1 MSKTIPIALA
11 NNFASGAATPAYAL
25 RVTRTDGQVFGFTSA
40 KRSATIGGVVYDAAQ
55 GLDASAI
62 VASAGMDTDN
72 LELTTLD
79 DGSLFTHADVV
90 GGVWQ
95 GAAFLIFRYSWA
107 APADGTEPV
116 MAGTFGN
123 VSLRQ
128 GAVVVELR
136 GLQQYLQQPVGN
148 ITSKTCRAT
157 FADFPRPNG
166 NNRCGLNPAAHT
178 EALTVGAVTSR
189 RQFAIVRIGGSSGP
203 IPDGTL
209 DEGLAIFTG
218 GPNAGRTVKIRSYA
232 GAVVVLTTDLPYL
245 PVTGDTLNVMNGCRK
260 RLDEDCATR
269 FSNARR
275 FQGEPHRPSIDDLTA
290 SPEAAA

>member
-11 NNFASGAATPAYAL
+11 TNFSSGAPTPAHAL
-25 RVTRTDGQVFGFTSA
+25 RVTRKDGQVFGFTSA
-40 KRSATIGGVVYDAAQ
+40 SRSATISGVVYDAAQ

-62 VASAGMDTDN
+62 VTAAGLETDN

-107 APADGTEPV
+107 DPSAGIEPV

-128 GAVVVELR
+128 GAIVVELR

-148 ITSKTCRAT
+148 VTSKTCRAR
-157 FADFPRPNG
+157 FADYPRPAG
-166 NNRCGLNPAAHT
+166 NNRCGLAAASYMVAHT
-178 EALTVGAVTSR
+178 VGTVTSA
-189 RQFAIVRIGGSSGP
+189 RQFSIVRVSG
-203 IPDGTL
+203 IALADDWL
-209 DEGLAIFTG
+209 AEGLVEFTAG
-218 GPNAGRTVKIRSYA
+218 ANAGHIARVRSHAA
-232 GAVVVLTTDLPYL
+232 GVVTLASDPPHLPEE
-245 PVTGDTLNVMNGCRK
+245 GDAFDALAGCRK
-260 RLDEDCATR
+260 RLDEDCAGK
-269 FSNARR
+269 FGNERR
-275 FQGEPHRPSIDDLTA
+275 FQGEPHRPSLDELTS
-290 SPEAAA
+290 SPEPSAS

>member
-11 NNFASGAATPAYAL
+11 ANFSSGAATPAYAL
-25 RVTRTDGQVFGFTSA
+25 RVTRTDGEVFGFTSA
-40 KRSATIGGVVYDAAQ
+40 RRSATIDSVVYDATQ

-62 VASAGMDTDN
+62 VASAGLDTDN

-107 APADGTEPV
+107 APADGIEPV

-148 ITSKTCRAT
+148 ITSKTCRAR
-157 FADFPRPNG
+157 FADYPRPNG
-166 NNRCGLNPAAHT
+166 NNRCGLVPAAWTVAH
-178 EALTVGAVTSR
+178 TVGTVTSR
-189 RQFAIVRIGGSSGP
+189 RQFAIVRTGGGAALAN
-203 IPDGTL
+203 DWYA
-209 DEGLAIFTG
+209 EGLLTFIT
-218 GPNAGRTVKIRSYA
+218 GPNAGHVAKVRSHTA
-232 GAVVVLTTDLPYL
+232 GVVVLATDLPYL
-245 PVTGDTLNVMNGCRK
+245 PTLGDQFDALAGCRK
-260 RLDEDCATR
+260 RLDEDCATK
-269 FSNARR
+269 FNNERR

-290 SPEAAA
+290 SPEPSA

>member
-11 NNFASGAATPAYAL
+11 SNFSSGAPTPAHAL

-40 KRSATIGGVVYDAAQ
+40 RRSVTISGVVYDAAQ

-62 VASAGMDTDN
+62 VASAGLDTDN

-79 DGSLFTHADVV
+79 DGSLFTHPDVV

-95 GAAFLIFRYSWA
+95 GAAFLIFRYNWT
-107 APADGTEPV
+107 APADGIEPV

-148 ITSKTCRAT
+148 VTSKTCRAR
-157 FADFPRPNG
+157 FADYPRPNG
-166 NNRCGLNPAAHT
+166 NNRCGLPVAAWTVAHT
-178 EALTVGAVTSR
+178 VGVVTSR
-189 RQFAIVRIGGSSGP
+189 RQFAITRVSGTALA
-203 IPDGTL
+203 DDWLG
-209 DEGLAIFTG
+209 EGLAVFTG
-218 GPNAGRTVKIRSYA
+218 GANAGIKAKIRTHA
-232 GAVVVLTTDLPYL
+232 GGAVTLTTDLPYL
-245 PVTGDTLNVMNGCRK
+245 PTSGDTVDMVAGCRK
-260 RLDEDCATR
+260 RLNEDCAAK
-269 FSNARR
+269 FSNPRR
-275 FQGEPHRPSIDDLTA
+275 FQGEPHRPSIDELTA
-290 SPEAAA
+290 APEPAA

>member
-11 NNFASGAATPAYAL
+11 TNFGSGAATPAHAL
-25 RVTRTDGQVFGFTSA
+25 RVTRTDGEVFGFTSA
-40 KRSATIGGVVYDAAQ
+40 RRSVTISSVVYDAAQ

-62 VASAGMDTDN
+62 VASAGLDTDN

-95 GAAFLIFRYSWA
+95 GAAFLIFRYNWA
-107 APADGTEPV
+107 DPAAGTEPV

-148 ITSKTCRAT
+148 ITSKTCRAR
-157 FADFPRPNG
+157 FADYPRPNG
-166 NNRCGLNPAAHT
+166 NNRCGLDHTAWTDAHT
-178 EALTVGAVTSR
+178 VGTVTSR
-189 RQFAIVRIGGSSGP
+189 REFAIVRSGGGGALA
-203 IPDGTL
+203 DDWL
-209 DEGLAIFTG
+209 AEGLLTFGT
-218 GPNAGRTVKIRSYA
+218 GPNAGHIAKVRSHA
-232 GAVVVLTTDLPYL
+232 SGVVVLATDLPYL
-245 PVTGDTLNVMNGCRK
+245 PVLGDEFDALAGCRK
-260 RLDEDCATR
+260 RLDEDCATK
-269 FSNARR
+269 FSNERR
-275 FQGEPHRPSIDDLTA
+275 FQGEPHRPTIDSLTS
-290 SPEAAA
+290 SPEPAA